1 MDEFKCPVHGLTR
14 ETTCSWCSTPI
25 CKQCIEAS
33 YGKKYCPRCY
43 SKVSKNTFA
52 RTFMPRGDAPT
63 DKVTNI
69 DPTLTEEDLK
79 KRRQM
84 LEIKDKAKK
93 IMAEEPI
100 KRKKLKTF

>member
-1 MDEFKCPVHGLTR
+1 
-14 ETTCSWCSTPI
+14 
-25 CKQCIEAS
+25 
-33 YGKKYCPRCY
+33 
-43 SKVSKNTFA
+43 
-52 RTFMPRGDAPT
+52 MPRGDAPT